1 MDEHVYYIIRSVYSV
16 ESSAGLLMT
25 ARRVVRKLP
34 LASSMGAAD
43 RAAFIEARRKRH
55 KSAGDHLKQQH
66 VCHLH
71 TTQCLYGHLHTP
83 QCL

>member
-1 MDEHVYYIIRSVYSV
+1 M

-55 KSAGDHLKQQH
+55 KSAGDHLKQQY

-71 TTQCLYGHLHTP
+71 TPQCLYGHLHTP